1 MSIVPDYLQFKMPWR
16 RRQPAGPPAQATSAF
31 MRESRDAAGA
41 PTSPRVNPC
50 YETPTRPTFQTTFE
64 DLEFPSISTISLHDF
79 SRLIEGRK
87 IRSGFSN
94 GIPFFKFIL
103 SPYPRRGSFISANN
117 QLGTGWTR
125 VTIRI
130 VPAGQRRQR

>member
-1 MSIVPDYLQFKMPWR
+1 MQPVR
-16 RRQPAGPPAQATSAF
+16 RLLPAST
-31 MRESRDAAGA
+31 
-41 PTSPRVNPC
+41 RVTKHRVTDEADLPNL
-50 YETPTRPTFQTTFE
+50 TTFE

-79 SRLIEGRK
+79 SRSIEGRK